1 MSVLIQW
8 QKLLLDDRQLCQ
20 LDRGEDNDEWAIA
33 NNYVSVV
40 PCQFDLTAHQVIP
53 VLNEDWEILD

>member
-1 MSVLIQW
+1 MMSGPLPTIMF
-8 QKLLLDDRQLCQ
+8 
-20 LDRGEDNDEWAIA
+20 
-33 NNYVSVV
+33 SVV